1 MTPTVAAVVVTYNS
15 ERYVSALLDSLPEA
29 FGPLRW
35 STVVVDNGS
44 IDQTV
49 ALVEARGDCLVV
61 RSTNSGYSAGINLG
75 VRFAGDSDAVL
86 ILNPDTTLS
95 PGAVPA
101 MVEAL
106 ARPGVGVVAPFVT
119 EADGRFST
127 SLRRKPTLTR
137 ALGLGFT
144 GLAPFAEIVDD
155 PRAYTHQHVVDWAMG
170 AVLLVSRVCFDD
182 LGGFDESFFL
192 YSEETDFCLRARD
205 RGWSTMY
212 TPTARAMHVGGGS
225 GESATTHTMQVLN
238 RVRLYRRRHRAWI
251 SWLYFLL
258 VLLRELSWA
267 ARGRKYSW
275 AAARAL
281 MRPSLRPEALH
292 LGKDLMPR

>member
-15 ERYVSALLDSLPEA
+15 ERYINALLDSLPEA
-29 FGPLRW
+29 FGPISW
-35 STVVVDNGS
+35 SAVVVDNGS
-44 IDQTV
+44 TDETV
-49 ALVEARGDCLVV
+49 ALVEARGDCVVV
-61 RSTNSGYSAGINLG
+61 RSENAGYSAGINLG
-75 VRFAGDSDAVL
+75 VRYTGDADAFL
-86 ILNPDTTLS
+86 ILNPDATLS

-101 MVEAL
+101 MIETLAL
-106 ARPGVGVVAPFVT
+106 PRVGVVAPFVT
-119 EADGRFST
+119 EADGRLST
-127 SLRRKPTLTR
+127 SLRREPTLAR

-144 GLAPFAEIVDD
+144 GLAPFAEIIED
-155 PRAYTHQHVVDWAMG
+155 PREYVHQHVVDWAMG
-170 AVLLVSRVCFDD
+170 AVLLVSRACFDE

-212 TPTARAMHVGGGS
+212 TPASRAMHVGGGS

-238 RVRLYRRRHRAWI
+238 RVRLYRRRHRAPT
-251 SWLYFLL
+251 SWVYFVL

-267 ARGRKYSW
+267 ARGREYSW

-281 MRPSLRPEALH
+281 ARPSLRPEALR
-292 LGKDLMPR
+292 LGRYLLPR